1 MMRSNSVSVT
11 SKVSS
16 GLGRAELRDRATRV
30 VLVDDDDL
38 FRESLERNLADAG
51 FDVVGFG
58 DGPSALS
65 YLSAEEAADVVLL
78 DWKMPVMNGIEVLR
92 RLTGLNREIPV
103 IFLTVLSDQIYEEAA
118 LLTGAVDFVE
128 KSRSFSILL
137 RRIELI
143 LGGARAKAGR
153 SAEAAEDDIVRR
165 GPLELHVDISRAF
178 WQGKQVDLTVTEF
191 KLVHCLAER
200 VGRDVRYRELYDL
213 VRGPG
218 FLAGDGIEGYRA
230 NIRTFVKRIRQKFR
244 DVDSEFGQIENFPG
258 FGYRWVN
265 DESGDG

>member
-1 MMRSNSVSVT
+1 MET
-11 SKVSS
+11 PTK
-16 GLGRAELRDRATRV
+16 V

-38 FRESLERNLADAG
+38 FRESLERNLVDAG

-58 DGPSALS
+58 DGMSALS
-65 YLSAEEAADVVLL
+65 YLSAAEAADVVLL

-143 LGGARAKAGR
+143 LGGTRAKASRAGATPE
-153 SAEAAEDDIVRR
+153 SDLLRR
-165 GPLELHVDISRAF
+165 GRLELHLDISRAF
-178 WQGKQVDLTVTEF
+178 WNGKQVDLTVTEF

-244 DVDSEFGQIENFPG
+244 DIDGEFGQIENFPG
-258 FGYRWVN
+258 FGYRWMN
-265 DESGDG
+265 EEPDDG

>member
-1 MMRSNSVSVT
+1 MRNNTALAPSKPSNGPAKREVV
-11 SKVSS
+11 
-16 GLGRAELRDRATRV
+16 DRAIRV
-30 VLVDDDDL
+30 VVVDDDDL
-38 FRESLERNLADAG
+38 FRESLEQNLIDAG
-51 FDVVGFG
+51 FTVTGFG
-58 DGPSALS
+58 DGTSALA
-65 YLSAEEAADVVLL
+65 YLSSGEAADIVLL

-92 RLTGLNREIPV
+92 RLTRLNREIPV

-143 LGGARAKAGR
+143 LGGARAKGGGGGSKTVPAVLR
-153 SAEAAEDDIVRR
+153 S
-165 GPLELHVDISRAF
+165 GSLELQLDISRAY
-178 WQGKQVDLTVTEF
+178 WKGLQVDLTVTEF

-200 VGRDVRYRELYDL
+200 SGRDVRYRELYDL

-218 FLAGDGIEGYRA
+218 FLAGDGVEGYRA

-244 DVDSEFGQIENFPG
+244 DVDGGFAQIENFPG

-265 DESGDG
+265 DDAGGP

>member
-1 MMRSNSVSVT
+1 
-11 SKVSS
+11 
-16 GLGRAELRDRATRV
+16 

-38 FRESLERNLADAG
+38 FRESLERNLVDAG

-58 DGPSALS
+58 DGLSALG

-92 RLTGLNREIPV
+92 RLTGMNREIPV

-143 LGGARAKAGR
+143 LGGTRAKASRGGTTP
-153 SAEAAEDDIVRR
+153 ETDLLRR
-165 GPLELHVDISRAF
+165 GRLDLHLDISRAF
-178 WQGKQVDLTVTEF
+178 WGGRQVDLTVTEF

-244 DVDSEFGQIENFPG
+244 DIDPDFGQIENFPG
-258 FGYRWVN
+258 FGYRWIN
-265 DESGDG
+265 EEPGDG

>member
-1 MMRSNSVSVT
+1 VET
-11 SKVSS
+11 P
-16 GLGRAELRDRATRV
+16 TRV

-38 FRESLERNLADAG
+38 FRESLERNLVDAG

-58 DGPSALS
+58 DGMSALG
-65 YLSAEEAADVVLL
+65 YLAAAEAADVVLL

-143 LGGARAKAGR
+143 LGGTRAKASRAGATPE
-153 SAEAAEDDIVRR
+153 SDLLRR
-165 GPLELHVDISRAF
+165 GRLELHLDISRAF
-178 WQGKQVDLTVTEF
+178 WNAKQVDLTVTEF
-191 KLVHCLAER
+191 KLVHCLADR

-244 DVDSEFGQIENFPG
+244 DIDSDFGQIENFPG
-258 FGYRWVN
+258 FGYRWIN
-265 DESGDG
+265 EEPGDG